1 MARRPRRSLTILASI
16 ALLVLAAG
24 GLQLLRS
31 LPGDGADGGASG
43 PLLVFAEFGPGED
56 AIYLAS
62 PTDPNNRRLVAT
74 IEHAEGWGINPG
86 RAMSGSLIAYTVLP
100 ASGPGQRDAPAE
112 LWILDV
118 ATRNRTRLAG
128 DADLLVA
135 PVFSSDG
142 ATLAY
147 RSTDGDGRQSL
158 VRLIIDQRSR
168 RPLHVEETSFGVFP
182 IGFAAGGE
190 LIFARLSMEGTD
202 VLSVRD
208 GEQPRL
214 LLHAS
219 DEIAR
224 EFRLSP
230 DGRALSYLAPEIR
243 GERVVHRAFVVALEA
258 GATPSAVAVDQA
270 AGEQYSAVWTPDGSA
285 LTIGQEAAAGN
296 ASPAIVVGED
306 GVRRLAPPAR
316 GFDVPVGWSGD
327 AQYLAARSFDGTNS
341 AAPGSETLIVITIDG
356 ERYVVETRTEVSY
369 LGWFDGT

>member
-1 MARRPRRSLTILASI
+1 MARRPRRTLTILASI

-31 LPGDGADGGASG
+31 LPGDGAGGGASG

-62 PTDPNNRRLVAT
+62 PTDPGNRRLVAT
-74 IEHAEGWGINPG
+74 IEHAQGWGINPG

-219 DEIAR
+219 DEFAR

-243 GERVVHRAFVVALEA
+243 AERVVHRAFVVALEA

-285 LTIGQEAAAGN
+285 LTIGQEAAPGG
-296 ASPAIVVGED
+296 ASPAIVAGE
-306 GVRRLAPPAR
+306 GAVRRLAPPAR

-369 LGWFDGT
+369 LGWFDGA

>member
-16 ALLVLAAG
+16 ALVVLAAG
-24 GLQLLRS
+24 GFLLLRS
-31 LPGDGADGGASG
+31 LPGNGTGGGLSG
-43 PLLVFAEFGPGED
+43 PVLVFAEFGPGED

-62 PTDPNNRRLVAT
+62 PTDPDDRRLVAT

-86 RAMSGSLIAYTVLP
+86 RAMSGSLVAYTVLP

-147 RSTDGDGRQSL
+147 RSTDGGNRQSL

-190 LIFARLSMEGTD
+190 LIFARLSVEGTD

-230 DGRALSYLAPEIR
+230 DGRALSYLAPEVR
-243 GERVVHRAFVVALEA
+243 SERVVHRAFLVALEP
-258 GATPSAVAVDQA
+258 GALPAAVAVEQA

-285 LTIGQEAAAGN
+285 LTIGQEAAAGG
-296 ASPAIVVGED
+296 ASPAIVAGEE
-306 GVRRLAPPAR
+306 GVRQLAPPAR

-327 AQYLAARSFDGTNS
+327 ARYLAARSFDGTNS
-341 AAPGSETLIVITIDG
+341 AAPGSETLVVIAIDG
-356 ERYVVETRTEVSY
+356 ERYAVETRTEVSY
-369 LGWFDGT
+369 LGWFDGA